1 MGADLPLILVK
12 INVKSDF
19 QSKVE
24 PIPAVDSIPLWIRIQ
39 GIPIPTLFTLI
50 PTPIPSPAKNGIITA
65 LVISLVISKNWLPTM
80 KAEKCE
86 NCLNKMS
93 LTCCRWASLST
104 PGTGSPLSH
113 SGWENSIFSLLALWG
128 TKNWPP
134 V

>member
-24 PIPAVDSIPLWIRIQ
+24 PILAVDSIPLWIRIQ

-65 LVISLVISKNWLPTM
+65 LVSSARRNRFDT
-80 KAEKCE
+80 
-86 NCLNKMS
+86 LNLIVS
-93 LTCCRWASLST
+93 EFHA
-104 PGTGSPLSH
+104 
-113 SGWENSIFSLLALWG
+113 
-128 TKNWPP
+128 
-134 V
+134 

>member
-65 LVISLVISKNWLPTM
+65 LSPAINHG
-80 KAEKCE
+80 
-86 NCLNKMS
+86 
-93 LTCCRWASLST
+93 LSRHWVSD
-104 PGTGSPLSH
+104 GC
-113 SGWENSIFSLLALWG
+113 N
-128 TKNWPP
+128 

>member
-1 MGADLPLILVK
+1 MPLILVK

-65 LVISLVISKNWLPTM
+65 LIHGKNISCDFTRFSSVPVAM
-80 KAEKCE
+80 DA
-86 NCLNKMS
+86 
-93 LTCCRWASLST
+93 T
-104 PGTGSPLSH
+104 P
-113 SGWENSIFSLLALWG
+113 
-128 TKNWPP
+128 
-134 V
+134 

>member
-65 LVISLVISKNWLPTM
+65 LV
-80 KAEKCE
+80 A
-86 NCLNKMS
+86 
-93 LTCCRWASLST
+93 
-104 PGTGSPLSH
+104 TGY
-113 SGWENSIFSLLALWG
+113 LWWYQPYC
-128 TKNWPP
+128 NFVPA
-134 V
+134 

>member
-65 LVISLVISKNWLPTM
+65 LFRTEIDD
-80 KAEKCE
+80 
-86 NCLNKMS
+86 
-93 LTCCRWASLST
+93 
-104 PGTGSPLSH
+104 
-113 SGWENSIFSLLALWG
+113 
-128 TKNWPP
+128 
-134 V
+134 

>member
-24 PIPAVDSIPLWIRIQ
+24 PIPAVDSIPLWIRIH

-65 LVISLVISKNWLPTM
+65 LIQMSSGNWNP
-80 KAEKCE
+80 E
-86 NCLNKMS
+86 S
-93 LTCCRWASLST
+93 
-104 PGTGSPLSH
+104 
-113 SGWENSIFSLLALWG
+113 
-128 TKNWPP
+128 